1 MDWRCTHDDALVQWR
16 HAGVVVKSLYHYLH
30 ITRDALVM
38 KSYLQR
44 MLAGVGLLLG
54 LLPGVASAQQGTTV
68 TGRVTTEANT
78 PLQGAT
84 VSIPSLSLGAYTNAE
99 GRYSIVVP
107 AARATGQAVSIVARR
122 IGYQPTTVSITLSG
136 PAVSHDFS
144 LTTATTQLEGVVVT
158 ALGLEREKRSL
169 GVAAQ
174 SVSGSELNRTQTPN
188 IVNALS
194 GKVAGVKVT
203 GSTNFG
209 GSSRIVIRGEGSI
222 SGNNQPLWVVD
233 GIPVDNSNITDALG
247 YNARGYGGFDYGNA
261 IQDLNTEDIES
272 ISVLKGPAAAAL
284 YGSRAANGAVV
295 VTTKS
300 GRNAAAGFQ
309 ATASSNVTFD
319 NIAKLPDYQNQY
331 GQGAQGQFEYVDG
344 NYGGVNDGEDAS
356 WGPKL
361 DAGLM
366 IPQWFSNGQPAPWVS
381 SPNNVRDFF
390 QTGTTLTNNISATG
404 SGDRAN
410 FRLSL
415 GTQNAKGIVPT
426 SSSQRI
432 TAGVTG
438 AATLSEKFTANANVQ
453 YVKNRAINR
462 PGTGYDEFNPMM
474 GFVWFGRQVDTRQLK
489 ELVTD
494 PTIQAFNRSV
504 GITNTNQVNWNYS
517 YHNNPYWNL
526 YSNSNGDD
534 RNRFIGSAQLQF
546 KPLPWLSSMVRSGSD
561 FYRSNRGFNVAQ
573 GWIGGFTDPHTNDN
587 YTKGGFSSEDLFVNE
602 NNTDFLVT
610 AVTTPLERLGLTV
623 NVGGNRRVRTYNN
636 RWIGTDALVA
646 DRVYNTGNAATTY
659 PAYQYDERR
668 QVNSLYGQTQ
678 FAFNDYFFVDVTG
691 RNDWSSTLPKEN
703 NSYFYPSVSS
713 SLVFTDMLPSMKFG
727 PLSYGKIRGAWTRV
741 GNDADPYLLALTY
754 TSNPAYGSNPRF
766 TLPQTVTNPNLKPEQ
781 TQAWEI
787 GTELSFADGRA
798 GIDFTYYNKRT
809 TDQILTAGV
818 APTSGYEFAAV
829 NAGEL
834 SNKGVELQLTVTPV
848 KVTNGLTWDVTA
860 NYARNRNRLE
870 SLYGES
876 TTYPIG
882 SKFFNV
888 GIEARLGEPFGS
900 IVGYG
905 FRKDAN
911 GNQIYNAAGLPQRT
925 ATTQIIGN
933 IQPSWTGGLV
943 NTFRYGS
950 FDLSGQLD
958 ARVGGQLWSATNL
971 FGTYAGILESTV
983 VGRDTGI
990 VIKGVLAD
998 GSPIEQRVGA
1008 ETYNKDGLYR
1018 IDENFVYDAGF
1029 VKLREVRLGWAVPQ
1043 SLTRAVSG
1051 YRFNIALVGRNLW
1064 THSNAP
1070 NIDPETAF
1078 TAGNQQGIEF
1088 GQLPATRSLGFQIN
1102 VTP

>member
-1 MDWRCTHDDALVQWR
+1 MI
-16 HAGVVVKSLYHYLH
+16 SN
-30 ITRDALVM
+30 
-38 KSYLQR
+38 LQR
-44 MLAGVGLLLG
+44 VLAGVGFILG
-54 LLPGVASAQQGTTV
+54 LAPAIVQAQQGVTV
-68 TGRVTTEANT
+68 AGRVTNETSG
-78 PLQGAT
+78 PLQGAS
-84 VSIPSLSLGAYTNAE
+84 VSIPTLGVGAYTNAD
-99 GRYSIVVP
+99 GRYSFVVP
-107 AARATGQAVSIVARR
+107 AARATGQSVSLVTRR
-122 IGYQPTTVSITLSG
+122 IGYQLQTSSIVLAG
-136 PAVSHDFS
+136 PAVTHDIA
-144 LTTATTQLEGVVVT
+144 LTAATTQLEGVVVT

-174 SVSGSELNRTQTPN
+174 SVSGSDLNKTQTPN

-209 GSSRIVIRGEGSI
+209 GSSRVVIRGEGSI

-233 GIPVDNSNITDALG
+233 GIPVDNSTTTDRLG
-247 YNARGYGGFDYGNA
+247 YQTRGYGGFDYGNA
-261 IQDLNTEDIES
+261 IQDLNTDDIES
-272 ISVLKGPAAAAL
+272 VSVLKGPAAAAL

-300 GRNAAAGFQ
+300 GRNSGSSFQ
-309 ATASSNVTFD
+309 ATASSNVTFES
-319 NIAKLPDYQNQY
+319 ISKLPDYQNQY
-331 GQGAQGQFEYVDG
+331 GQGAGGQFDYVDG
-344 NYGGVNDGEDAS
+344 NYGGVFDGEDAS

-381 SPNNVRDFF
+381 HPDNVRDFF
-390 QTGTTLTNNISATG
+390 QTGSTVTNNISATG
-404 SGDRAN
+404 SGERSN
-410 FRLSL
+410 FRLSF
-415 GTQNAKGIVPT
+415 GTQNAKGVFP
-426 SSSQRI
+426 SSASQRI
-432 TAGVTG
+432 TAGVSG

-453 YVKNRAINR
+453 YVKNKANNR

-489 ELVTD
+489 ELMSD
-494 PTIQAFNRSV
+494 PTLQAFNRQV
-504 GITNTNQVNWNYS
+504 GVGFTNQVNWNYS
-517 YHNNPYWNL
+517 YHNNPYWNIER
-526 YSNSNGDD
+526 NSNADD
-534 RNRFIGSAQLQF
+534 RNRFIGSAQLQYRPF
-546 KPLPWLSSMVRSGSD
+546 QWLTSMVRSGSD

-573 GWIGGFTDPHTNDN
+573 GWIGGFFDPHTNGN
-587 YTKGGFSSEDLFVNE
+587 FSKGGFSSEDLFVNE

-610 AVTTPLERLGLTV
+610 AVTSPLQRLGLTL
-623 NVGGNRRVRTYNN
+623 NVGGNRRVRSYNN

-646 DRVYNTGNAATTY
+646 DGVYNTGNAATTY

-678 FAFNDYFFVDVTG
+678 FALNDYFFVDVTG
-691 RNDWSSTLPKEN
+691 RNDWSSTLPKGN

-713 SLVFTDMLPSMKFG
+713 SLVFTDMLPAMKIG
-727 PLSYGKIRGAWTRV
+727 PLSYGKLRGAWTRV

-754 TSNPAYGSNPRF
+754 ASNPAYGSNPRF
-766 TLPQTVTNPNLKPEQ
+766 TLPSTVTNPELKPEQ

-787 GTELSFADGRA
+787 GTELSFLDGRA
-798 GIDFTYYNKRT
+798 GLDFTYYNKRT

-818 APTSGYEFAAV
+818 APSSGYTFAAV

-848 KVTNGLTWDVTA
+848 KMSNSFTWDVTA
-860 NYARNRNRLE
+860 NYAHNKNKLE
-870 SLYGES
+870 SLYGQS

-905 FRKDAN
+905 YRRDAN
-911 GNQIYNAAGLPQRT
+911 GTQIYNAAGLPQRT

-933 IQPSWTGGLV
+933 IQPKWTGGLV

-958 ARVGGQLWSATNL
+958 ARIGGQLWSATNL

-990 VIKGVLAD
+990 VISGVLAD
-998 GSPIEQRVGA
+998 GTPITRRVEA

-1018 IDENFVYDAGF
+1018 IDENFVYDASF
-1029 VKLREVRLGWAVPQ
+1029 VKLRELRVGWAVPA
-1043 SLTRAVSG
+1043 SLTRMASG
-1051 YRFNIALVGRNLW
+1051 YKFNVALVGRNLW

-1078 TAGNQQGIEF
+1078 SAGNQQGIEF
-1088 GQLPATRSLGFQIN
+1088 GQLPATRSLGFQVN